1 MTHVGRRIS
10 ASLAMALSLLVAP
23 AADAAG
29 PPPGPARARQEYGP
43 DPASVQRSGKG
54 YRYGQDGWVVLHIE
68 GEPYERGYQHGKL
81 LAPEIVD
88 YIDMLATKRGK
99 DNPRANWD
107 AVRTLTNALFLRR
120 YDPEYLE
127 EMKGI
132 ADGAAAADARFKGRL
147 LDLIDIA
154 AVNSDIELEFLDAG
168 LEALPTGLE
177 GKVFKEP
184 KEPKPHAPHED
195 HCSAFA
201 ATGPATADGHIVFGH
216 ITMFNLAFC
225 RFFNVWLDVKPAN
238 GHRVLMQTY
247 PGGIQSGMDYYLND
261 AGLLVTETT
270 LAQTRFDINGDALA
284 SRIRKTL
291 QYADSIDGAIA
302 ILGTKN
308 NGLYT
313 NEWLLA
319 DTKTDEIAMYEL
331 GTHKTKLWRSSKGE
345 WFGGTKGF
353 YWGCNNAK
361 DLDVRLETIAS
372 LGAKPEPTVWVPSDR
387 DIKWQELFRKHQGRL
402 AEPFGFEAYSTP
414 PLAAFSSLDA
424 KFTTSAMAR
433 ELKVH
438 ALFGPPLGRTW
449 DPTAFDRNRVPS
461 IRPLVSNDW
470 TVLSADAPAAPPKG
484 MKPSVD
490 LAGKTRFERASNPEG
505 DRPPAWHGTILAKS
519 DADAWLASAF
529 ADYERIVALELAYK
543 ARHDDGKLTE
553 AEEAEIALERYR
565 HESDRWLAT
574 LQVGHDIPLA
584 EIKPDTTSRA
594 WYGLA
599 SSKGVETLAAAR
611 RAMGDKPFLA
621 FMDAFGRSH
630 SGKPVAVS
638 EFLAAAEK
646 AHGKPLGDEV
656 AACLTK
662 AAEPKSPAWAIDTFN
677 QELDRT
683 LIVTGT
689 RKDVAAQREA
699 AERLQRQIARRWPNI
714 YVPIKTDESVT
725 EADLKSHH
733 LLLIGRPDS
742 NAAMAGLVAGLPVT
756 FGPTSFAVAGD
767 TFGHAS
773 SAVIATGPNPHDR
786 RYQVVAFSGNG
797 AEATW
802 RCVESLPGRHDEAA
816 NVLILPVGSAPR
828 PLVVKSSAARPAA
841 VSLRSE

>member
-1 MTHVGRRIS
+1 MTHVSRRTS
-10 ASLAMALSLLVAP
+10 ASLATILTLLVAH
-23 AADAAG
+23 AATAAG
-29 PPPGPARARQEYGP
+29 PVPARQEYGP

-54 YRYGQDGWVVLHIE
+54 YRYPKDGWIVLHIE

-99 DNPRANWD
+99 ADPRGHWD
-107 AVRTLTNALFLRR
+107 QVRTLTNALFLRR
-120 YDPEYLE
+120 FDAEYLE

-147 LDLIDIA
+147 LDLVDIV
-154 AVNSDIELEFLDAG
+154 AVNSDIEIEFLDAG

-184 KEPKPHAPHED
+184 KEPIPHAPHED

-225 RFFNVWLDVKPAN
+225 RFFNVWLDVKPAK

-291 QYADSIDGAIA
+291 QYADSIDSAVA
-302 ILGTKN
+302 ILGAKN

-313 NEWLLA
+313 NEWLLG

-331 GTHKTKLWRSSKGE
+331 GTHKSKLWRSGKDE

-372 LGAKPEPTVWVPSDR
+372 LGAKPESTVWVASDR
-387 DIKWQELFRKHQGRL
+387 DIKWQELYRKHKGKIG
-402 AEPFGFEAYSTP
+402 EPFGFEAYSTP

-424 KFTTSAMAR
+424 KFTTSAMAK

-449 DPTAFDRNRVPS
+449 DPTPADRERVPN
-461 IRPLVSNDW
+461 IRPLVPNDW
-470 TVLSADAPAAPPKG
+470 TVLTAEAPPMPEKEA
-484 MKPSVD
+484 KPSVD
-490 LAGKTRFERASNPEG
+490 LDGKTHFEHASNPEG

-543 ARHDDGKLTE
+543 AKDKDAKLTGPQ
-553 AEEAEIALERYR
+553 EEELALARYR

-574 LQVGHDIPLA
+574 LQIGHDIALDK
-584 EIKPDTTSRA
+584 IRPDTTSRA

-599 SSKGVETLAAAR
+599 SSKGVEALAAIR

-630 SGKPVAVS
+630 AGKPVDAS
-638 EFLAAAEK
+638 EFLAEAAR
-646 AHGKPLGDEV
+646 AHGKPLGAEV
-656 AACLTK
+656 SDLITGT
-662 AAEPKSPAWAIDTFN
+662 AEPKSPAWSIDAFN

-683 LIVTGT
+683 LIVVGT

-699 AERLQRQIARRWPNI
+699 GRRLQRQIARRWPNI
-714 YVPIKTDESVT
+714 YVPIRTDETVT
-725 EADLKSHH
+725 DEELKSHH
-733 LLLIGRPDS
+733 ILLIGRPES
-742 NAAMAGLVAGLPVT
+742 NAAMAGLVADLPVKY
-756 FGPTSFAVAGD
+756 GPTSFTVAGD

-773 SAVIATGPNPHDR
+773 TSVIAAGANPHDR
-786 RYQVVAFSGNG
+786 RYEVVAFTGLG

-802 RCVESLPGRHDEAA
+802 RSVERLPGRHDEAS
-816 NVLILPVGSAPR
+816 NVLILPVGSPSRA
-828 PLVVKSSAARPAA
+828 LVVRKPDARPAS
-841 VSLRSE
+841 VSLRQE

>member
-1 MTHVGRRIS
+1 MKHADRRTCGVLALTTLALGVSS
-10 ASLAMALSLLVAP
+10 AW
-23 AADAAG
+23 AAG
-29 PPPGPARARQEYGP
+29 PSPAPARQEYGP
-43 DPASVQRSGKG
+43 DPAGVQRSGKG
-54 YRYGQDGWVVLHIE
+54 YRYTRDGWIVLHIE
-68 GEPYERGYQHGKL
+68 GAPYERGYQHGKL

-99 DNPRANWD
+99 ENPRANWE

-120 YDPEYLE
+120 YDREYLE

-132 ADGAAAADARFKGRL
+132 ADGAASADARFKGRL
-147 LDLIDIA
+147 LDLVDIV
-154 AVNSDIELEFLDAG
+154 AVNSDIELEFLDPA
-168 LEALPTGLE
+168 LEATATGLE

-184 KEPKPHAPHED
+184 EEPRPHAPHED

-225 RFFNVWLDVKPAN
+225 RFFNVWLDVKPAD

-270 LAQTRFDINGDALA
+270 LAQTKFDINGDALA

-291 QYADSIDGAIA
+291 QYADSIDEAVA
-302 ILGTKN
+302 ILGRSN

-313 NEWLLA
+313 NEWLLG
-319 DTKTDEIAMYEL
+319 DTKTDEIAMFEL
-331 GTHKTKLWRSSKGE
+331 GTHRSKLWRSGKDE

-361 DLDVRLETIAS
+361 DTDVRLETIAS
-372 LGAKPEPTVWVPSDR
+372 LMGKPEPTVWVPSDR
-387 DIKWQELFRKHQGRL
+387 DIKWVELYNKHKGKL
-402 AEPFGFEAYSTP
+402 GEPFGFEAYSTP

-424 KFTTSAMAR
+424 KFTTSAMAK

-438 ALFGPPLGRTW
+438 ALFGPPLGRAW
-449 DPTAFDRNRVPS
+449 DPTPWDRNRVPN

-470 TVLSADAPAAPPKG
+470 TVLTAEPPPLPEKGAKAA
-484 MKPSVD
+484 VD
-490 LAGKTRFERASNPEG
+490 LAGKTSFERASNPEG

-529 ADYERIVALELAYK
+529 ADYERIVALEHAYK
-543 ARHDDGKLTE
+543 SKAKDDKLTR
-553 AEEAEIALERYR
+553 AQEEEIALATYR

-574 LQVGHDIPLA
+574 LQMGHDVALDKTSADLA
-584 EIKPDTTSRA
+584 SRA
-594 WYGLA
+594 WYGIA
-599 SSKGVETLAAAR
+599 SAKGVDVLAAIR
-611 RAMGDKPFLA
+611 RELGDKPFLA

-630 SGKPVAVS
+630 AGKAVATD
-638 EFLAAAEK
+638 EFLAEAEK
-646 AHGKPLGDEV
+646 ALGKPPGEAVRDLISRV
-656 AACLTK
+656 
-662 AAEPKSPAWAIDTFN
+662 AEPKSPTWSIDAFN

-683 LIVTGT
+683 LIVVGT

-714 YVPIKTDESVT
+714 YVPIRTDESVT
-725 EADLKSHH
+725 DDDLKSHH
-733 LLLIGRPDS
+733 LLLIGRPES
-742 NAAMAGLVAGLPVT
+742 NAAMAGLVANLPVSY
-756 FGPTSFAVAGD
+756 GPTSFKVGD
-767 TFGHAS
+767 DTYAHAS
-773 SAVIATGPNPHDR
+773 SAVIAAGPNPKNR
-786 RYQVVAFSGNG
+786 RYEVVAFTGLG

-802 RCVESLPGRHDEAA
+802 KCVESLPGRHDKAS
-816 NVLILPVGSAPR
+816 NVLVLAVGSSPR
-828 PLVVKSSAARPAA
+828 PLVVRAPEVKPGAI
-841 VSLRSE
+841 SLREGK